1 MNVGLILCGGKGK
14 RLQPLTNRRPK
25 SLLELKKGYT
35 ILDKQLLDL
44 KYADVKHVILL
55 TGYLHDRI
63 EARYGSSWNGL
74 EVAYSRE
81 EKPLGTWG
89 AIAQALK
96 THQPKATLVVM
107 NGDIITDV
115 NLKEML
121 IENREYA
128 PHPVTMFTTYL
139 RSPYGI
145 VDVSGKMV
153 YQFREKPT
161 LPYMINAGVYV
172 VREGFD
178 FLGFVGALETPS
190 DIERDVFPKL
200 ARAGLIGNYIEPDP
214 EVLWKSVDSMKD
226 LEEVVA
232 EFANREDKPWGFEK
246 TITRRG
252 KYIFKKLFIKRGYRT
267 SLHSHSEEE
276 TLHLSKGTL
285 NVADLHGNMKQLKV
299 NETVTIEAKEVHSL
313 VAVDTCFIEEVSS
326 RRLDDIQR
334 MKDYYGR
341 M

>member
-1 MNVGLILCGGKGK
+1 LNVGLILCGGKGR

-89 AIAQALK
+89 TIAQVLK
-96 THQPKATLVVM
+96 TDQPKATLVIM

-128 PHPVTMFTTYL
+128 PHPVTMYTTYL
-139 RSPYGI
+139 RSAYGI
-145 VDVSGKMV
+145 VDISGKMV

-161 LPYMINAGVYV
+161 LPYLINAGVYV

-178 FLGFVGALETPS
+178 LLGFVGALDTPS
-190 DIERDVFPKL
+190 DIERDIFPKL
-200 ARAGLIGNYIEPDP
+200 ARAGLIGNYLEPEP

-226 LEEVVA
+226 LEEVVT

-252 KYIFKKLFIKRGYRT
+252 KYMFKKIFIKRGYRT
-267 SLHSHSEEE
+267 SLHWHRDEE
-276 TLHLSKGTL
+276 TLNLSKGTL
-285 NVADLHGNMKQLKV
+285 NIVDADGNVQPLRE
-299 NETVTIEAKEVHSL
+299 NETFTVKAKQVHSL
-313 VAVDTCFIEEVSS
+313 VALDTCFIEEVSS
-326 RRLDDIQR
+326 RGADDIQR
-334 MKDYYGR
+334 ITDYYGR
-341 M
+341 K